1 MSAIANLID
10 NAVKYSEPGSAVTVS
25 TDLDGEHVEV
35 AVRDAGI
42 GIPGRDLERIFER
55 FYRVDQA
62 RSRAT
67 GGTGLGLA
75 IVRHVARAHGGDI
88 TVESIEGQGSTFRFV
103 LPLARG
109 LDGGAVGEAGD
120 LLMPDAPLI
129 LVVDD
134 EQSYRDALRVALE
147 REGFRV
153 EVAADGAE
161 AIERFDAVRPALVLL
176 DVMLPRISG
185 IDVCREMRSRS
196 QVPIIMVTA
205 RNAEIDAVV
214 GLEVGAD
221 DYVTKPFRLREL
233 VARVRAAL
241 RRGRSDD
248 AAGVAQPGEVL
259 EIGDVRL
266 DAARHEVA
274 VRGERVALPLK
285 EFELLE
291 LLLANAGRVL
301 TRDVLIDR
309 VWGPNYYGDTK
320 TLDVHVKRLRAKVED
335 DPGHPARIVTVRGVG
350 YRYEKV

>member
-1 MSAIANLID
+1 
-10 NAVKYSEPGSAVTVS
+10 
-25 TDLDGEHVEV
+25 
-35 AVRDAGI
+35 
-42 GIPGRDLERIFER
+42 
-55 FYRVDQA
+55 
-62 RSRAT
+62 
-67 GGTGLGLA
+67 
-75 IVRHVARAHGGDI
+75 
-88 TVESIEGQGSTFRFV
+88 
-103 LPLARG
+103 
-109 LDGGAVGEAGD
+109 
-120 LLMPDAPLI
+120 MPDAPLI

-161 AIERFDAVRPALVLL
+161 AIARFDAVRPALVLL
-176 DVMLPRISG
+176 DVMLPKISG
-185 IDVCREMRSRS
+185 IDVCRELRSRS
-196 QVPIIMVTA
+196 KVPIIMVTA

-233 VARVRAAL
+233 VARVRASL
-241 RRGRSDD
+241 RRGREEDT
-248 AAGVAQPGEVL
+248 GVAQPGEVI

-320 TLDVHVKRLRAKVED
+320 TLDVHVKRLRAKVEA
-335 DPGHPARIVTVRGVG
+335 DPGNPTRIVTVRGVG